1 MTAYCGRMANRQI
14 RGKRERSADASADAA
29 EQSFGSARFDDDA
42 RLDLELP
49 DFDWS
54 ALPSG
59 VTRTRFTAPS
69 GSLAGLVVG
78 TPSLPRVLLVPGAT
92 GSKEDFILMMPLL
105 AAAGFRVESYDLAGQ
120 YESADAGPH
129 HLLPP
134 HSRYEYDL
142 FLDDLIA
149 VLEAGGTPVHVL
161 GYSFAGIVAQLAL
174 TRRPELFASLALL
187 SCPPEAGFRS
197 IKRVGAAAGLVSDR
211 MAAALMI
218 WGIRRNII
226 RVPPGRLRLA
236 RQRFSLTSRSSVDD
250 IIGLMRN
257 APDLTEVLAA
267 ASVPKL
273 VAVGEHDL
281 WPLALHAGF
290 ARSIDATLAVYRS
303 GHNPCEASPH
313 QLCRDLIALYRKAGD
328 AARVELER

>member
-1 MTAYCGRMANRQI
+1 MAIRQI
-14 RGKRERSADASADAA
+14 RGKRERSAEASADVA

-54 ALPSG
+54 VLPAG

-69 GSLAGLVVG
+69 GSLSGLVAG
-78 TPSLPRVLLVPGAT
+78 EPSLPRVLLVPGAT
-92 GSKEDFILMMPLL
+92 GSKEDFLLMMPLL

-129 HLLPP
+129 HLVPP
-134 HSRYEYDL
+134 SRHYEYDL
-142 FLDDLIA
+142 FLDDLIT

-174 TRRPELFASLALL
+174 ARRPELFASLALL

-197 IKRVGAAAGLVSDR
+197 IKRVGWAAGLVSDR

-218 WGIRRNII
+218 WGIRLNVI
-226 RVPPGRLRLA
+226 RVPPGRLRFA
-236 RQRFSLTSRSSVDD
+236 RQRFRLTRRESVDD
-250 IIGLMRN
+250 IIGLMRT
-257 APDLTEVLAA
+257 APELTDMLAK
-267 ASVPKL
+267 ASIPKL

-281 WPLALHAGF
+281 WPLSLHAGF
-290 ARSIDATLAVYRS
+290 ARAGVASLAVYRS
-303 GHNPCEASPH
+303 GHNPCESSPH

-328 AARVELER
+328 PPPTQLER